1 MNNYLIVETDRNL
14 IRDLNS
20 NAIVNKNK
28 SEYDQFLKISE
39 QKYKEKKEFRD
50 SKKITVQ
57 YEEQYVGINYMVITI
72 ILGLLAAIGY
82 YVLIAV
88 PASKERLRKEL
99 TDAISNH
106 KKG

>member
-39 QKYKEKKEFRD
+39 QKYKEKKEFENLKHEVNSIKND
-50 SKKITVQ
+50 LSEIKS
-57 YEEQYVGINYMVITI
+57 
-72 ILGLLAAIGY
+72 LLTFI
-82 YVLIAV
+82 VN
-88 PASKERLRKEL
+88 K
-99 TDAISNH
+99 
-106 KKG
+106 

>member
-39 QKYKEKKEFRD
+39 QKYKEKKEFEILKNEVKSIKND
-50 SKKITVQ
+50 LGEIKSLLTFIANKWI
-57 YEEQYVGINYMVITI
+57 INN
-72 ILGLLAAIGY
+72 
-82 YVLIAV
+82 
-88 PASKERLRKEL
+88 LRKNLSES
-99 TDAISNH
+99 SNDCICQ
-106 KKG
+106 